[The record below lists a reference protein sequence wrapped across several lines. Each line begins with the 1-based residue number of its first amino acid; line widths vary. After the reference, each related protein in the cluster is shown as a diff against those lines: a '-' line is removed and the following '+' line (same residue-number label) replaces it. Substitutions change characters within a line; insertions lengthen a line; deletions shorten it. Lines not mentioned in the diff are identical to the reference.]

1 MRKIAALV
9 LIVFFI
15 TACVSD
21 HEKASS
27 ETRSRAISENALT
40 MATLYTYYAH
50 EYRALAYQAFNI
62 ARERVDEIRMD
73 DPYNENLA
81 IVVDIDETVLD
92 NSPFEALMIAGDTSY
107 PYMWNEWCELADAG
121 AVPGA
126 LEFLQYADSIGFSIF
141 YVSNRKDKYVKEGTM
156 ENLTCLGFPQ
166 IEAEHFL
173 LRLEKSDE
181 NPNPSDKQLRRDG
194 IIVNGYEIVL
204 LIGDNLGDFY
214 MDASENNTRR
224 EQLDSFEKAFG
235 HKFIILPNAMYG
247 NWPGSIG
254 ATDAA
259 SMDSLL
265 LEMVKVFE

>member
-1 MRKIAALV
+1 MRKIVALA
-9 LIVFFI
+9 LIVFSI
-15 TACVSD
+15 TACISD
-21 HEKASS
+21 REKVSS
-27 ETRSRAISENALT
+27 EARSPAISENALT
-40 MATLYTYYAH
+40 MATLFTYYAH

-73 DPYNENLA
+73 NPYNENLA

-92 NSPFEALMIAGDTSY
+92 NSPFEALMIARDTNY
-107 PYMWNEWCELADAG
+107 PYMWNEWCEQADAG

-126 LEFLQYADSIGFSIF
+126 LEFLQYADSIGFNIF
-141 YVSNRKDKYVKEGTM
+141 YLSNRKDKYVKKGTM
-156 ENLTCLGFPQ
+156 ENLVSLGFPQ
-166 IEAEHFL
+166 IEEEHFL

-181 NPNPSDKQLRRDG
+181 NPNPSDKQMRRDG
-194 IIVNGYEIVL
+194 ITANGYEIVM

-214 MDASENNTRR
+214 TDASDNNSRR
-224 EQLDSFEKAFG
+224 EQLDSFEKEFG

-265 LEMVKVFE
+265 LEMTKVFE